1 MRRMTGAAV
10 ALGALLLG
18 GAGLGACG
26 SGPGHAETTASIK
39 QQAKC
44 QSGLPTVTVQG
55 NGSVEGTPNQA
66 ILSLGV
72 QTQAAT
78 AAAAMNANATKSN
91 ALVKV
96 METDGVPVADLQT
109 SGLSIQPNYNNAGTV
124 ITSYQVTNSV
134 TVTLNNLAL
143 SGTIID
149 DAARVA
155 GNAVRVDGITF
166 ALKNETALLGEA
178 RAAAVEQAVG
188 QARVMAS
195 AAGTTLG
202 PLCSLQDN
210 SSLPGPQPV
219 FPEFAAASARSAAPT
234 PIEAGSEQVTANV
247 TVVYQLNTATAATAS
262 TSAQNGA

>member
-1 MRRMTGAAV
+1 V
-10 ALGALLLG
+10 
-18 GAGLGACG
+18 
-26 SGPGHAETTASIK
+26 TTASIK
-39 QQAKC
+39 QDPKC
-44 QSGLPTVTVQG
+44 QTGLPTVTVQG

-66 ILSLGV
+66 IISLGV
-72 QTQAAT
+72 QIQSTT
-78 AAAAMNANATKSN
+78 AAVAMNANATKSS

-96 METDGVPVADLQT
+96 METEGVPAADLQT
-109 SGLSIQPNYNNAGTV
+109 SGLSVQPNYNNAGTV

-134 TVTLNNLAL
+134 TVTLNNLSL

-155 GNAVRVDGITF
+155 GNAVRVNGITF
-166 ALKNETALLGEA
+166 AVQNETALLGRA

-188 QARVMAS
+188 QARVMAT

-219 FPEFAAASARSAAPT
+219 FNQYAAASAHAAAET

-247 TVVYQLNTATAATAS
+247 TVVYQLNASTAAA
-262 TSAQNGA
+262 TSATAQNGA

>member
-1 MRRMTGAAV
+1 MTRKTGAAV

-26 SGPGHAETTASIK
+26 SGSGHAVTTASIM
-39 QQAKC
+39 QESKC
-44 QSGLPTVTVQG
+44 QSGLPTVSVQG
-55 NGSVEGTPNQA
+55 YGSVEGTPNQA
-66 ILSLGV
+66 IISLGV

-78 AAAAMNANATKSN
+78 AAAAMNANATKSS

-96 METDGVPVADLQT
+96 METDGVPAADLQT
-109 SGLSIQPNYNNAGTV
+109 SGLSVQPNYNNAGTV

-143 SGTIID
+143 SGAIID

-166 ALKNETALLGEA
+166 AVQNETTLLGQA
-178 RAAAVEQAVG
+178 RAAAVKQAVG

-210 SSLPGPQPV
+210 TSAPNPPPV
-219 FPEFAAASARSAAPT
+219 LNDYAAASPAAART

-247 TVVYQLNTATAATAS
+247 TVVYQLNVGTAATAS
-262 TSAQNGA
+262 TSAQNRA